1 MFIPY
6 LRHTLPDCSD
16 TTTSLWICILITF
29 LGHTPSPLH
38 TLMFLFKMYFY
49 HFSCTYSIRKSNL
62 HILYLKMYF
71 YPFSWHIQSPSLTK
85 TFSCFFYPFPQA
97 YFYWVLILRHTGQ
110 PLLGTSQL
118 LGLLLGQS
126 KLVPGW
132 VILRSTWIT
141 QPLDWLYIYMNMYI
155 RRFYIYFKG

>member
-1 MFIPY
+1 M
-6 LRHTLPDCSD
+6 
-16 TTTSLWICILITF
+16 
-29 LGHTPSPLH
+29 
-38 TLMFLFKMYFY
+38 
-49 HFSCTYSIRKSNL
+49 
-62 HILYLKMYF
+62 
-71 YPFSWHIQSPSLTK
+71 
-85 TFSCFFYPFPQA
+85 FFYPFPQA
-97 YFYWVLILRHTGQ
+97 YFYWVRILRRTGQ